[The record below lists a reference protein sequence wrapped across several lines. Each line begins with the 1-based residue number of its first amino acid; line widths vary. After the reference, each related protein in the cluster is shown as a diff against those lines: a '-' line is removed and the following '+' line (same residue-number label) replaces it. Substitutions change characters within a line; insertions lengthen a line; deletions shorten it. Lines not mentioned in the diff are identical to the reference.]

1 MFNNKLDKKINNN
14 NTNDDFIENI
24 RDLFSILDYEPV
36 LIKSG
41 FDNNYLEY
49 MSNGNNSLSFNE
61 YLELIKPY
69 LYDLINVYQVKG
81 EWKLQLSAEIYFV
94 SQKPDSNEI
103 RIMYTRSIPEE
114 IIIGCETE
122 EVAEKLI
129 MQILQ
134 KYQDNLQ
141 NKMKGSDFIFN
152 GVNYLYYDLNR
163 ITISKGGS
171 YIESPKWLKDKKCT
185 INQKN
190 TDNKCFQYATT
201 LALNFDNIDKHHQRV
216 SKIKPF
222 INNYNWNDIN
232 FPAAKKDWNKFELN
246 NKNVAFNI
254 LYVPFNTK
262 KIEIAY
268 KSKYNLIRDNQIILL
283 MISNGKNWHYL
294 AVKSL
299 SRLLRGISSNHNS
312 DYYCLNCFHSYR
324 TENKLNVCKKICENH
339 EYCHIEMPSPNNNL
353 IKYNQGEKSLELLFI
368 IYADLECLLKKIDTC
383 YNNPDLSSTTKI
395 NQHIPSEYSIYTN
408 CSFDKSNNEL
418 SYYRGEDCMKRF
430 CKDLKDHATKIIDFK
445 KKTMIPLTKEEEDN
459 YNKENTCYICKKDF
473 NNDMKVRDHCHFTG
487 KYRGATHN
495 TCNLRYKIP
504 KNIPVIFHNG
514 STYDY
519 HFIIK
524 ELAREFDGNFEC
536 LGENTEKYRT
546 FSVPIKKKIEE
557 NMDITYKIKFI
568 DSFRFMAT
576 SLSKLVDNLTDNI
589 HNDKCIKCK
598 SYLYFVRAMN
608 EKLIFKCID
617 CEKEYEKEFNKELI
631 ERFANTYKF
640 CDNDLN
646 KFVMFLRKGVY
657 PYEYIDGWDKF
668 NEKIIPSKELF
679 CSNLTLENITKTD
692 YAHANNVFKKF
703 NINNLGEYHDLYV
716 RSDTLLLADIFEN
729 FRQSCLKNYELD
741 PAHFVSLP
749 GLAWQACLKKTN
761 VELELLTDYD
771 MLLMVEEGIR
781 RGICHAIQR
790 YAKANNKY
798 MKDYDKKK
806 KSSYIQYLDANNL
819 YGKAMTEKLPV
830 RGFNWVNDVFEIK
843 EKFVNSYNKN
853 SDKGYILE
861 VDVDY
866 PNKLQNLH
874 SDLPFLPER
883 MVINNT
889 KKLVCNLNDKKN
901 YIVHIN
907 VLKQAL
913 DLGLK
918 LRKVHRVIEFDQ
930 EAWLKEYIGV
940 NTELRKKATN
950 DFEKDF
956 FKLMNN
962 AVFGKTMENVRK
974 HRDIKLVKTDKKRN
988 KLVSEPNF
996 HTMKLIDNNLAII
1009 EMRKVKVKMNK
1020 PIYLGLSILDI
1031 SKITMYEFWYDYVK
1045 IKYEDKTRLCYMDTD
1060 SFVVNIKTKD
1070 FYKDIAENVKER
1082 FDTSNYTF
1090 DRPLPTGVNKKVIG
1104 LMKDE
1109 LGGDIYSEFVALRPK
1124 AYSYITND
1132 FIEMKKA
1139 KGTKKCVVN
1148 KMLRFDD

>member
-1 MFNNKLDKKINNN
+1 M
-14 NTNDDFIENI
+14 
-24 RDLFSILDYEPV
+24 
-36 LIKSG
+36 
-41 FDNNYLEY
+41 
-49 MSNGNNSLSFNE
+49 
-61 YLELIKPY
+61 
-69 LYDLINVYQVKG
+69 
-81 EWKLQLSAEIYFV
+81 
-94 SQKPDSNEI
+94 
-103 RIMYTRSIPEE
+103 
-114 IIIGCETE
+114 
-122 EVAEKLI
+122 
-129 MQILQ
+129 
-134 KYQDNLQ
+134 
-141 NKMKGSDFIFN
+141 
-152 GVNYLYYDLNR
+152 
-163 ITISKGGS
+163 
-171 YIESPKWLKDKKCT
+171 
-185 INQKN
+185 
-190 TDNKCFQYATT
+190 
-201 LALNFDNIDKHHQRV
+201 
-216 SKIKPF
+216 
-222 INNYNWNDIN
+222 
-232 FPAAKKDWNKFELN
+232 
-246 NKNVAFNI
+246 
-254 LYVPFNTK
+254 
-262 KIEIAY
+262 
-268 KSKYNLIRDNQIILL
+268 ILL

-299 SRLLRGISSNHNS
+299 SRLLRGISSKNNS

-324 TENKLNVCKKICENH
+324 TKNKLNVHKKICENH
-339 EYCHIEMPSPNNNL
+339 DYCNIEMPSPNNNL
-353 IKYNQGEKSLELLFI
+353 IKYNQGEKSLELPFI

-383 YNNPDLSSTTKI
+383 YNNPDLLSTTKI
-395 NQHIPSEYSIYTN
+395 NQHIPSGYSIYTN
-408 CSFDKSNNEL
+408 CSFDKSNNKL

-473 NNDMKVRDHCHFTG
+473 NNDAKVRDHCHFTG
-487 KYRGATHN
+487 KYRGAAHN

-504 KNIPVIFHNG
+504 QNIPVIFHNG

-524 ELAREFDGNFEC
+524 ELACEFEGNFGC
-536 LGENTEKYRT
+536 LGENTEKYIT
-546 FSVPIKKKIEE
+546 FSVPIKERIDNKNI
-557 NMDITYKIKFI
+557 DITYKIKFI

-576 SLSKLVDNLTDNI
+576 SLSKLVDNVTDNI
-589 HNDKCIKCK
+589 HNDKYIKCK
-598 SYLYFVRAMN
+598 SNLCFVRAIN

-640 CDNDLN
+640 CDNDLD
-646 KFVMFLRKGVY
+646 KFIMLLRKGVY
-657 PYEYIDGWDKF
+657 PYEYIDEWDKF
-668 NEKIIPSKELF
+668 NEKVLPGKESF
-679 CSNLTLENITKTD
+679 YSNLTLENISETD

-741 PAHFVSLP
+741 PAHFLSLP
-749 GLAWQACLKKTN
+749 GLAWQTCLKKTN

-781 RGICHAIQR
+781 GGICHATQR

-798 MKDYDKKK
+798 MNDYNKKK
-806 KSSYIQYLDANNL
+806 KPSYIQYLDANNL

-830 RGFNWVNDVFEIK
+830 GGFKWVNDISKIDEDLVK
-843 EKFVNSYNKN
+843 DYNKN
-853 SDKGYILE
+853 DNKGYILD

-874 SDLPFLPER
+874 SDPPFLPER

-913 DLGLK
+913 DHGLK
-918 LRKVHRVIEFDQ
+918 LRKVHRVIEFEQ
-930 EAWLKEYIGV
+930 EAWLKEYIDV

-962 AVFGKTMENVRK
+962 AVLGKTMENVRK
-974 HRDIKLVKTDKKRN
+974 HRDIKLVKTGKKRN
-988 KLVSEPNF
+988 KPNF

-1009 EMRKVKVKMNK
+1009 EMWKVKVKMNK
-1020 PIYLGLSILDI
+1020 PTYLGLSILDI
-1031 SKITMYEFWYDYVK
+1031 SKITMYEFWYYYVK
-1045 IKYEDKTRLCYMDTD
+1045 IKYQDKAILCYMDTD

-1070 FYKDIAENVKER
+1070 FYKDISQDVNKR

-1090 DRPLPTGVNKKVIG
+1090 DRPLPTGINKKVIG

-1109 LGGDIYSEFVALRPK
+1109 LGGDIITEFAALIPK
-1124 AYSYITND
+1124 AYSYVTNN
-1132 FIEMKKA
+1132 FIKMKKA
-1139 KGTKKCVVN
+1139 KCTKKCVVN
-1148 KMLRFDD
+1148 KMLRSDDYKKCLFDNGKVLKSQQRFKSENHEVYTENINKIALSCDDDKRIVTSDRITSYPYGYILKN